1 MREARAQGIV
11 IFAAILAAVA
21 ACGRKGPER
30 PAREAVTPLLQREA
44 EDLKLSGEK
53 LDPVLRV
60 KATWTIAGIDVTDR
74 PGDADRPWAGTIAL
88 QDPRRNKGHR
98 RRRGGRVRAPLRLRL
113 QGQREQVDLP
123 ARAFCRSL
131 IVYGAAERQ

>member
-60 KATWTIAGIDVTDR
+60 KATWTIAGIDVTER
-74 PGDADRPWAGTIAL
+74 PGDADRPWAGTIRFRIRGETR
-88 QDPRRNKGHR
+88 DTGGVVVDEFERRFDYVYMASVNKWIFQL
-98 RRRGGRVRAPLRLRL
+98 AP
-113 QGQREQVDLP
+113 
-123 ARAFCRSL
+123 S
-131 IVYGAAERQ
+131 AAP